1 MSDRFLKFWRARLRC
16 WHPHHLHLCQKVNIT
31 VLVFSITTIRSLFAF
46 LVTQWHTCRN
56 VHMHARI
63 AKLLQRL
70 SERFHFSAISETR
83 DWWISTLVSCI
94 LVIVQFKYLC
104 IYSMIGTTKLTHI
117 IFLTHIL
124 ALCFSYLE
132 SQGDVI
138 IVEVQDNNR
147 VVIGRAKIQ
156 VSSITDTQVCYTN
169 STRHL
174 CKGFMI
180 ILKSHCNHFY
190 LHMFGK

>member
-1 MSDRFLKFWRARLRC
+1 MLYLIDQSFGQHHPSGISICKLAATMSDRFLKFWRARLRC

-104 IYSMIGTTKLTHI
+104 ICSIIGTTKLTHN
-117 IFLTHIL
+117 IL
-124 ALCFSYLE
+124 DSYTY
-132 SQGDVI
+132 
-138 IVEVQDNNR
+138 IVFQLSREP
-147 VVIGRAKIQ
+147 GG
-156 VSSITDTQVCYTN
+156 CYYCW
-169 STRHL
+169 STRQQ
-174 CKGFMI
+174 
-180 ILKSHCNHFY
+180 
-190 LHMFGK
+190 